1 MVSGFLSRINRRI
14 GLVEKL
20 FVAAVLVYAAIAV
33 AGLSAASKAVA
44 LIAATGLGIAVAVK
58 QLARLVRRGIWRLR
72 NRLVVSYLF
81 IAVVPILLLLILSEM
96 GAYVMSSQVGAYLL
110 STEMERRIAYFRST
124 TTSLANIPRKERA
137 EAVRRT
143 GFIWRDRFPGLE
155 ILVRDEKG
163 EVSKFPEESRITFP
177 PAGHGN
183 TAGIVLKDGT
193 FHIWAHEGEKSEAVM
208 IAPVTRTWLAGLVP
222 GLGDITLRGFTQPGA
237 AQAARPMR
245 LHQAL
250 PEENNIA
257 TARPII
263 PEPANRADLEI
274 AWGSS
279 QPVAIWEQPAAI
291 ETAVLGMRSRISGPL
306 SIIFSQKGEDDQPLL
321 TGLYV
326 IATIFFIVEAIAAF
340 IGISLTRT
348 ITSAVHELYE
358 GTERVKEGD
367 FAHRISIQG
376 GDQLAELSSSFNGM
390 TENLER
396 LLRSEKERQ
405 RLQAELEIAREV
417 QSQLHPKHVPNL
429 ESFRLTSICHPARM
443 VSGDYYDYQAVGS
456 SRVALAIG
464 DVAGKGISAAL
475 LMASLQSAMRS
486 QLRHCM
492 EAAGA
497 APNGSTTYGISTATL
512 VSNLNQ
518 QLFASTSPEKYAT
531 FYFSVYDDASRTLTY
546 TNAGHLPP
554 ILVRRNHATRLDING
569 LVVGA
574 FEFAQYQESQLSLEP
589 GDLLAFYT
597 DGITEPENEYGEMF
611 GEERLVDLLIRN
623 AHRPEREI
631 MDELVNTVI
640 EWTSSPELQDDMTLL
655 LARKL

>member
-1 MVSGFLSRINRRI
+1 MVSGFLSRINRRL

-20 FVAAVLVYAAIAV
+20 LFAAIVVYLVIAL
-33 AGLSAASKAVA
+33 AGLTAASKAVA
-44 LIAATGLGIAVAVK
+44 MIAVMGLGIAVVLK
-58 QLARLVRRGIWRLR
+58 YVARLVRRGIWRLR

-96 GAYVMSSQVGAYLL
+96 GAYVLSSQVGAYLL
-110 STEMERRIAYFRST
+110 STEMDRRMAFFRNT
-124 TTSLANIPRKERA
+124 AMSLASVPPKERV

-143 GFIWRDRFPGLE
+143 GFIWRARFPGLE
-155 ILVRDEKG
+155 ILLRDEKG
-163 EVSKFPEESRITFP
+163 GITRFPEEATLGFP
-177 PAGHGN
+177 PEGHGN
-183 TAGIVLKDGT
+183 VAGIVLKDGA
-193 FHIWAHEGEKSEAVM
+193 FHSWAHTGEKSEVVM
-208 IAPVTRTWLAGLVP
+208 IAPITRSWLAGLVP
-222 GLGDITLRGFTQPGA
+222 GIGDITLRGFTQPGA
-237 AQAARPMR
+237 MRPARPMR
-245 LHQAL
+245 LHPAL
-250 PEENNIA
+250 PEESAMA
-257 TARPII
+257 TSRAAV
-263 PEPANRADLEI
+263 PEASNRADLEI

-279 QPVAIWEQPAAI
+279 LPVMIWDQPKSL

-306 SIIFSQKGEDDQPLL
+306 GIIFSQKGDDEQPLL
-321 TGLYV
+321 TGLFV
-326 IATIFFIVEAIAAF
+326 IGVIFLIVEMIAAF

-367 FAHRISIQG
+367 FSHRISVKG
-376 GDQLAELSSSFNGM
+376 NDQLAELSGSFNGM

-417 QSQLHPKHVPNL
+417 QSQLHPKEMPNL
-429 ESFRLTSICHPARM
+429 GSFRLTSICNPARM
-443 VSGDYYDYQAVGS
+443 VSGDYYDYQAVGG

-492 EAAGA
+492 EAGAGG
-497 APNGSTTYGISTATL
+497 PNGSTNYLISTARL

-518 QLFASTSPEKYAT
+518 QLFASTAPEKYAT
-531 FYFSVYDDASRTLTY
+531 FYFSVYDDTNSTLTY

-554 ILVRRNHATRLDING
+554 ILIRGNQASRLDING

-574 FEFAQYQESQLSLEP
+574 FEFAEYQESRLTLQP

-611 GEERLVDLLIRN
+611 GEERLVDLLIKN
-623 AHRPEREI
+623 AHRADKEI
-631 MDELVNTVI
+631 VDELVNTVI
-640 EWTSSPELQDDMTLL
+640 QWTSSPELQDDMTLL

>member
-1 MVSGFLSRINRRI
+1 MVSAFLSRINRQL

-20 FVAAVLVYAAIAV
+20 FVAAVLVYLVIAG

-44 LIAATGLGIAVAVK
+44 MLAVTGLGAAVAIK
-58 QLARLVRRGIWRLR
+58 HAARLVRRGIWRLR

-81 IAVVPILLLLILSEM
+81 IAVVPILLLLILAET
-96 GAYVMSSQVGAYLL
+96 GAYVLSSQVGAYLL
-110 STEMERRIAYFRST
+110 NAEMERRMAFFRGAAS
-124 TTSLANIPRKERA
+124 SLANIPRKERA

-143 GFIWRDRFPGLE
+143 GFLWRDRFPGLE
-155 ILVRDEKG
+155 ILVRDDKG
-163 EVSKFPEESRITFP
+163 EVSRFPEESRITFP
-177 PAGHGN
+177 PPGHGN
-183 TAGIVLKDGT
+183 VSGIVLKDGT
-193 FHIWAHEGEKSEAVM
+193 FHVWAHEGEKSEAVI
-208 IAPVTRTWLAGLVP
+208 IAPITRTWLSGLVP
-222 GLGDITLRGFTQPGA
+222 RLGDITLRGFTQPGA
-237 AQAARPMR
+237 AHAARPMR
-245 LHQAL
+245 LHPAL
-250 PEENNIA
+250 PEELAAA
-257 TARPII
+257 TPRP
-263 PEPANRADLEI
+263 PVREPASPADLEI
-274 AWGSS
+274 VWGSS
-279 QPVAIWEQPAAI
+279 VPVMIWDQPKVSEA
-291 ETAVLGMRSRISGPL
+291 AVLGMRSRISGPL
-306 SIIFSQKGEDDQPLL
+306 SVIFSQKGEDGQPLL

-326 IATIFFIVEAIAAF
+326 ITTIFFIVEAIAAF

-367 FAHRISIQG
+367 FTHRISIRG
-376 GDQLAELSSSFNGM
+376 DDQLAELSRSFNGM

-417 QSQLHPKHVPNL
+417 QSQLHPKLVPNL
-429 ESFRLTSICHPARM
+429 QSFRLTSICHPARM
-443 VSGDYYDYQAVGS
+443 VSGDYYDYQSVGG
-456 SRVALAIG
+456 SRVAVAIG

-492 EAAGA
+492 EASAA
-497 APNGSTTYGISTATL
+497 APNGSVNYGISTARL

-518 QLFASTSPEKYAT
+518 QLYASTSPEKYAT
-531 FYFSVYDDASRTLTY
+531 FYFSVYDDSTGSLTY

-554 ILVRRNHATRLDING
+554 ILVRDNHASRLDTNG

-574 FEFAQYQESQLSLEP
+574 FEFAQYQESHLSLQP

-611 GEERLVDLLIRN
+611 GEERLVELLIKS
-623 AHRPEREI
+623 AHRPDKEI
-631 MDELVNTVI
+631 VDELVNTVI